1 MLFLSPVP
9 PWLPLLGE
17 FGAETNQKKNMNFKW
32 LRELSL
38 PCWEGVSTQARAH
51 ARTHT
56 LFLQQEEVLLLLL
69 LLLLSRVSRVQLCAT
84 P

>member
-17 FGAETNQKKNMNFKW
+17 FGAETKQKKNMNFKW
-32 LRELSL
+32 LRELRR
-38 PCWEGVSTQARAH
+38 PCWEGVSTQAHAH
-51 ARTHT
+51 THTHT

-69 LLLLSRVSRVQLCAT
+69 LSRVSRVRL
-84 P
+84 